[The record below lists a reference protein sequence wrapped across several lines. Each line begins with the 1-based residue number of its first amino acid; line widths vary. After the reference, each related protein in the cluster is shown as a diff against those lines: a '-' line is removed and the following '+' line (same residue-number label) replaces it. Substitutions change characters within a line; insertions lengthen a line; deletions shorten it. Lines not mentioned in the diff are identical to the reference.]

1 MRSRR
6 LKFDFDT
13 DLRNASGPRAGQ
25 RRKQR
30 RRAEGKAA
38 HFKCSAHV
46 ATLTAT
52 NARVVEVAFMT
63 KSHDHAVHPHADDER
78 WKHDGV
84 RVIPGNQLD
93 PNVPSTPGM
102 DRKAAINFARVGA
115 QKLWAGTVTIK
126 PDAKTGAHHHGHLES
141 IIYVVRG
148 KARMRWGEHL
158 QFTAEADPGDFI
170 FIPPYV
176 PHQEINASPDQ
187 VLECVL
193 VRSDGEA
200 IAINLDIEPV
210 EKPQTVLWVDPIHRD
225 GAVKS

>member
-1 MRSRR
+1 MELSFERVKLHRTNPEAGRKFRVVSGLRSRFSVQCGAER
-6 LKFDFDT
+6 
-13 DLRNASGPRAGQ
+13 GGG
-25 RRKQR
+25 KQ
-30 RRAEGKAA
+30 G
-38 HFKCSAHV
+38 
-46 ATLTAT
+46 
-52 NARVVEVAFMT
+52 MT
-63 KSHDHAVHPHADDER
+63 GSHDHSGHSHQHDDAER

-84 RVIPGNQLD
+84 RVIPGDQLD

-141 IIYVVRG
+141 IIYVVKG

-158 QFTAEADPGDFI
+158 QFTAEAGPGDFI

-176 PHQEINASPDQ
+176 PHQEINASRDE

-193 VRSDGEA
+193 VRSDGQA
-200 IAINLDIEPV
+200 VAINLDIEPV
-210 EKPQTVLWVDPIHRD
+210 EKPETVLWVDPVHRD
-225 GAVKS
+225 PAEAK